1 MATKRLQRV
10 NEEQPLN
17 PRECLIGLLD
27 QLEDNNL
34 RQVLKIELKR
44 LLGDHD
50 RLVNMLQQRSELL
63 ENHNEDLKAALETMQ
78 QRHEKAV
85 REMQF
90 FRKKYERIANEMNA
104 NGAVPPT
111 PTTTISTS
119 QRSISNVSNISYGSE
134 FSNEPPYHG
143 LPPPPPLP
151 VSSTSSSNGGGS
163 IHSVPM
169 TPVRSSTTTSGYTGH
184 SLIQQRRV
192 DPLIFGGADG
202 LWDTIAKSKGSDVTV
217 EKIISNFLRRG
228 GSPNTAKQQSSSSSQ
243 IVKSGY
249 GLIHALIVTKAP
261 GSLDLL
267 LQQGANPNAMTLS
280 TQEEEKCSPCYLAAK
295 VGWLPGL
302 QKLVQA
308 GGDLITSRGGGNK
321 NKTVLHV
328 AAEHC
333 HAAVVEY
340 IVQMTQGELNNQ
352 VDTHGATVLHYA
364 CASGHTD
371 LVSLLAR
378 TCQVPVLQADY
389 QGELPLHWAVRHGR
403 LEVVTLLIER
413 FGLDCNA
420 YVPRKVST
428 PLDLAKSAG
437 HKRLVDYLKGLG
449 ALSTKKMDKRREEE
463 LSKQVPGHF
472 ESTLAKHG
480 LFGDL
485 DSF

>member
-1 MATKRLQRV
+1 
-10 NEEQPLN
+10 
-17 PRECLIGLLD
+17 
-27 QLEDNNL
+27 
-34 RQVLKIELKR
+34 
-44 LLGDHD
+44 
-50 RLVNMLQQRSELL
+50 
-63 ENHNEDLKAALETMQ
+63 
-78 QRHEKAV
+78 
-85 REMQF
+85 
-90 FRKKYERIANEMNA
+90 
-104 NGAVPPT
+104 
-111 PTTTISTS
+111 
-119 QRSISNVSNISYGSE
+119 
-134 FSNEPPYHG
+134 
-143 LPPPPPLP
+143 
-151 VSSTSSSNGGGS
+151 
-163 IHSVPM
+163 M

-228 GSPNTAKQQSSSSSQ
+228 GSPNTAKQQSSSSSHV
-243 IVKSGY
+243 VKSGY

-280 TQEEEKCSPCYLAAK
+280 TVEEEKCSPCYLAAK

-308 GGDLITSRGGGNK
+308 GGDLLTSRGAGMK
-321 NKTVLHV
+321 NKTVLHI
-328 AAEHC
+328 AAESC

-340 IVQMTQGELNNQ
+340 IVQITQGELNNQ
-352 VDTHGATVLHYA
+352 VDAQGATVLHYA

-378 TCQVPVLQADY
+378 ACQVPVLQADY

-420 YVPRKVST
+420 YVPRRVST
-428 PLDLAKSAG
+428 PLDLAKSGG

-463 LSKQVPGHF
+463 LANKVPGHF
-472 ESTLAKHG
+472 ESTLSRHG
-480 LFGDL
+480 LFADA
-485 DSF
+485 DDF